1 MKHLKLLFTALLL
14 LCGSVTSAHDFEVD
28 GIYYIITDATN
39 NTVDVTYKGSSF
51 MEYNNEY
58 SGNVVI
64 PENVTYNGVVYNV
77 ISIGSYAFKNCTEL
91 KTVEFPNII
100 TDIHYSAFYGCIG
113 LTNIEIPNSVIEI
126 HDNAFYGCV
135 GLTSIEI
142 PNSVTHIGHSAFAY
156 CTALASIDFTDKNVY
171 ICTNAFE
178 RTAWY
183 ENQPEGMV
191 YAGKVFYK
199 YKGTMP
205 ENSVIVIKE
214 GTLSIAELAFSGC
227 EGMTTVIIPASL
239 IDIGSNKITSYVF
252 EGCTSLSEIIVKN
265 GNTKYDS
272 RENCNAV
279 IETATNML
287 VAGCKSTIIPNSVTR
302 IYSYAFYNCTGLT
315 SITIPSSVQNIAS
328 TAFKDCSNLESIV
341 VEDGNTKY
349 DCRQNCNA
357 VIESATNKLVFG
369 CKNTII
375 PNSVTEIGNYAFY
388 GCSGLTSIIFPE
400 KVTTIGK
407 EAFSYCTGLTSVIIP
422 NSVTSLGFA
431 AFSNCEELTD
441 IILSENLKTI
451 GAYAFNSCQKLE
463 NVTIPSV
470 IVIEGCAF
478 RYCRSLTSI
487 TLPENLKVIEYDA
500 FQECSNLKCIII
512 PNGVMSIDSGTFSY
526 NSKLES
532 VILSNNVTDIGN
544 NAFLY
549 CTGLKSITIPEKVT
563 TIGNNAFGRCF
574 RLAEIYMECETP
586 PVINQNTFDGVNA
599 TLYVPYG
606 TKEAYQSADYW
617 SAFTNILEMDPTQ
630 ITINVDHSGYGT
642 FCSSYALDFSEL
654 EELKAYSAIGFNT
667 DTEVVTLARI
677 MTAAAETGIF
687 VKGEPGTYIV
697 PVVEECN
704 EHTLNL
710 LVGTLDETVVNST
723 SDSYSNYEFVV
734 SAADGAPMFRKFAD
748 NSTLAAG
755 KAYLQ
760 IPTSW
765 LPVTAQNCIGVRF
778 EDSETTYVDDIVE
791 FESADT
797 GTIYDLTGRAV
808 ENPENGVYIVNGKK
822 VFIK

>member
-28 GIYYIITDATN
+28 GIYYNIIDSYN
-39 NTVDVTYKGSSF
+39 STVAVTYKGSSY

-64 PENVTYNGVVYNV
+64 PENVTCNGIVYNV
-77 ISIGSYAFKNCTEL
+77 TRIGSYAFCDCTEL
-91 KTVEFPNII
+91 T
-100 TDIHYSAFYGCIG
+100 
-113 LTNIEIPNSVIEI
+113 SV
-126 HDNAFYGCV
+126 
-135 GLTSIEI
+135 EI
-142 PNSVTHIGHSAFAY
+142 PNSVTFIDDCAFWGCSELTSVKIPDSVTFLGLSAFKN
-156 CTALASIDFTDKNVY
+156 CIKLANIEIPDCVTTIKKY
-171 ICTNAFE
+171 AFDN
-178 RTAWY
+178 TAWY
-183 ENQPEGMV
+183 DSQAEGIV
-191 YAGKVFYK
+191 YVGKVLYK

-205 ENSVIVIKE
+205 ENTVVLIPE
-214 GTLSIAELAFSGC
+214 GTLSIAESAFYECKGL
-227 EGMTTVIIPASL
+227 TTVIIPASL
-239 IDIGSNKITSYVF
+239 IELNDRVF
-252 EGCTSLSEIIVKN
+252 EGCSSLADIIVKN

-279 IETATNML
+279 IKTESNTL
-287 VAGCKSTIIPNSVTR
+287 VVGCKSTIIPNSVTG
-302 IYSYAFYNCTGLT
+302 IGEFAFYNCTGLT
-315 SITIPSSVQNIAS
+315 SISIPNGVTTIGHASFGGCTELASITIPSSVRYIS
-328 TAFKDCSNLESIV
+328 DFTFFCCSSIENIV
-341 VEDGNTKY
+341 VDDRNDYFDSRE
-349 DCRQNCNA
+349 NCNA
-357 VIESATNKLVFG
+357 IIETSTNTLLVG
-369 CKNTII
+369 CENTIIPDGVTAIGHLAFSGRTGLTSITI
-375 PNSVTEIGNYAFY
+375 PNSVTRIEDGAFY
-388 GCSGLTSIIFPE
+388 E
-400 KVTTIGK
+400 
-407 EAFSYCTGLTSVIIP
+407 CTGLESIKIP
-422 NSVTSLGFA
+422 NSVTSIGSEVFYGCKSLIDVEIPNSVKELGYYM
-431 AFSNCEELTD
+431 FSNCT
-441 IILSENLKTI
+441 NLV
-451 GAYAFNSCQKLE
+451 S
-463 NVTIPSV
+463 VTLPA
-470 IVIEGCAF
+470 G
-478 RYCRSLTSI
+478 LTSVD
-487 TLPENLKVIEYDA
+487 EFMFSN
-500 FQECSNLKCIII
+500 CSNLISIEI
-512 PNGVMSIDSGTFSY
+512 PKGVTSIGYS
-526 NSKLES
+526 
-532 VILSNNVTDIGN
+532 
-544 NAFLY
+544 AFQA

-563 TIGNNAFGRCF
+563 TIGNNAFGSCF

-586 PVINQNTFDGVNA
+586 PVINQNTFYGVNA

-677 MTAAAETGIF
+677 MTAAPETGIF

-734 SAADGAPMFRKFAD
+734 SAADGSPMFAD

-755 KAYLQ
+755 KAYLK

-808 ENPENGVYIVNGKK
+808 ENPGNGVYIVNGKK